1 MYTQLTQNGRT
12 LVKYLGL
19 KAVIFVMIV
28 WLTFGPKSL
37 CCYSLQ
43 NRIGADT
50 NAWASESRAHF
61 MALHWNPR
69 HAEQLQRWE
78 SALWHQASISS
89 VVLKTE
95 SSIFITYIFS
105 DMKVV
110 HDFPKSCKFL
120 SNILILEYITG
131 ATYIPIIN
139 LKYQVD
145 IYLLNNIKDNQQKK
159 RFLKWRKSFRCNL
172 KQTV

>member
-110 HDFPKSCKFL
+110 HDFPKSLSSSCIVISQWPRLNFAIYKIL
-120 SNILILEYITG
+120 KIWSNISFYITFD
-131 ATYIPIIN
+131 
-139 LKYQVD
+139 VD
-145 IYLLNNIKDNQQKK
+145 FEED
-159 RFLKWRKSFRCNL
+159 
-172 KQTV
+172 